1 MCVSARH
8 KLKDLLHSPVIVNF
22 SFSSKNKTK
31 QTNKKNTF
39 SRKKKILGKTNS
51 QKSINVCETYQYSN
65 IIS

>member
-22 SFSSKNKTK
+22 SFSSKK
-31 QTNKKNTF
+31 KKNVF
-39 SRKKKILGKTNS
+39 KKKKILGKTNS
-51 QKSINVCETYQYSN
+51 QKCINVCETCQYSN